1 LINIEEKGRILK
13 LEVDMRG
20 LDRAMER
27 LRPLVD
33 SNAWDYCVVW
43 KFGDDPSRYSLQIN
57 STLMFIY

>member
-43 KFGDDPSRYSLQIN
+43 KLGDDPSRYSLQIN